1 MCIKTIQH
9 YCIMRKMGGRICD
22 SCRTMFYSGD
32 PVVEL
37 CEKCANTVWCVIYE
51 YDDGSRE
58 LSSIH
63 HTEEKAKKFCE
74 RLKES
79 IAFANTYSTKKI
91 TKHYISEWAVL

>member
-1 MCIKTIQH
+1 
-9 YCIMRKMGGRICD
+9 
-22 SCRTMFYSGD
+22 MFYSGD

-63 HTEEKAKKFCE
+63 HTEEKANNFCE
-74 RLKES
+74 RLKERIAS
-79 IAFANTYSTKKI
+79 INKYSTKKI
-91 TKHYISEWAVL
+91 IKPYISEWVVL